1 MNGAQDESQIGVV
14 GAGLIGMSWAGLF
27 SAFGYQTTVFD
38 PHLKNRELA
47 THAIIDIWRS
57 LDSLFDNLTSKRPVE
72 FSDKIDALKASTFI
86 QENCPEDLSL
96 KQEVI
101 SDLEKIVSDKTII
114 ASSTSSFLPSELQKN
129 CIQPE
134 RIIVGHPM
142 NPPHLIPVVEIVLGK
157 VKNQKIA
164 DRAKSF
170 YRCLERVPVQIKK
183 EMRGHLANRLTSAL
197 FREAV
202 YLISEDIADVEDVDA
217 VISNGPGLRLAL
229 LGPHMNYHLG
239 GGEGGYR
246 HYLEH
251 LGPSQEARWK
261 TLGQTPLTPELKE
274 KLIQGVEKQN
284 ISMTELKSKRDNS
297 LIEILKTKKAN
308 RL

>member
-1 MNGAQDESQIGVV
+1 MNGSRAESHIGVV
-14 GAGLIGMSWAGLF
+14 GAGLIGLSWAGLF
-27 SAFGYQTTVFD
+27 SAFGYETTVYD
-38 PHLKNRELA
+38 PHLKDRELA
-47 THAIIDIWRS
+47 TQAIDDIWRS

-72 FSDKIDALKASTFI
+72 FSDKLDALKASTFI

-101 SDLEKIVSDKTII
+101 SDLEKIISDKTII

-251 LGPSQEARWK
+251 LGPSQEARWE
-261 TLGQTPLTPELKE
+261 TLGQAPLSLELKE
-274 KLIQGVEKQN
+274 KLIQGIEKQN
-284 ISMTELKSKRDNS
+284 ISMTELKAKRDDS
-297 LIEILKTKKAN
+297 LIKILKTKKAN
-308 RL
+308 GL

>member
-27 SAFGYQTTVFD
+27 SAFGYETMVYD
-38 PHLKNRELA
+38 PQLKTRELA
-47 THAIIDIWRS
+47 TQAIDDIWRS
-57 LDSLFDNLTSKRPVE
+57 LDLLFDNLTSKRPVE
-72 FSDKIDALKASTFI
+72 FSDKLDALKASTFI
-86 QENCPEDLSL
+86 QENCPEDLTL
-96 KQEVI
+96 KREVI

-114 ASSTSSFLPSELQKN
+114 ASSTSSFLPSELQKSS
-129 CIQPE
+129 IQPE

-157 VKNQKIA
+157 VTNQEISN
-164 DRAKSF
+164 RAKSF
-170 YRCLERVPVQIKK
+170 YSCLQRVPVQIKK
-183 EMRGHLANRLTSAL
+183 EMRGHLANRLTAAL
-197 FREAV
+197 YREAV

-251 LGPSQEARWK
+251 LGPSQEARWE

-274 KLIQGVEKQN
+274 KLIKGIEKQN
-284 ISMTELKSKRDNS
+284 IPMAELKAKRDES

>member
-1 MNGAQDESQIGVV
+1 MNGPQGESQIGVV

-27 SAFGYQTTVFD
+27 SAFGYETMVYD
-38 PHLKNRELA
+38 PQLKTRELA
-47 THAIIDIWRS
+47 TQAIDDIWRS
-57 LDSLFDNLTSKRPVE
+57 LDLLFDNLTSKRPVE
-72 FSDKIDALKASTFI
+72 FSDKLDALKASTFI
-86 QENCPEDLSL
+86 QENCPEDLTL
-96 KQEVI
+96 KREVI

-114 ASSTSSFLPSELQKN
+114 ASSTSSFLPSELQKSS
-129 CIQPE
+129 IQPE

-157 VKNQKIA
+157 VTNQEISN
-164 DRAKSF
+164 RAKSF
-170 YRCLERVPVQIKK
+170 YSCLQRVPVQIKK
-183 EMRGHLANRLTSAL
+183 EMRGHLANRLTAAL
-197 FREAV
+197 YREAV

-251 LGPSQEARWK
+251 LGPSQEARWE

-274 KLIQGVEKQN
+274 KLIKGIEKQN
-284 ISMTELKSKRDNS
+284 IPMAELKAKRDES

>member
-1 MNGAQDESQIGVV
+1 LNGAQDESQIGVV

-27 SAFGYQTTVFD
+27 SACGYETTVYD
-38 PHLKNRELA
+38 PYVKNRELA
-47 THAIIDIWRS
+47 TQVIDDIWRS

-72 FSDKIDALKASTFI
+72 FSDKLDALKASTFI
-86 QENCPEDLSL
+86 QENCPEDLTL

-101 SDLEKIVSDKTII
+101 SDLEKIISDKTII

-157 VKNQKIA
+157 VKNKEIA
-164 DRAKSF
+164 DRAKSL
-170 YRCLERVPVQIKK
+170 YCRLQRVPVQIKK

-197 FREAV
+197 YREAV
-202 YLISEDIADVEDVDA
+202 YLISEDVADVEDVDA

-251 LGPSQEARWK
+251 LGPSQEARWE
-261 TLGQTPLTPELKE
+261 TLGQTPLTPYLKE
-274 KLIQGVEKQN
+274 KLIQGIEKQN
-284 ISMTELKSKRDNS
+284 ISMAELKAKRDES

-308 RL
+308 GL

>member
-27 SAFGYQTTVFD
+27 SAFGYETTVYD
-38 PHLKNRELA
+38 PHLKTRESA
-47 THAIIDIWRS
+47 TQAIDDIWRS
-57 LDSLFDNLTSKRPVE
+57 LDLLFDNLTSKRPVE
-72 FSDKIDALKASTFI
+72 FSDKLDALKASTFI
-86 QENCPEDLSL
+86 QENCPEDLTL
-96 KQEVI
+96 KREVI

-114 ASSTSSFLPSELQKN
+114 ASSTSSFLPSELQKSS
-129 CIQPE
+129 IQPE

-157 VKNQKIA
+157 VTNQEISN
-164 DRAKSF
+164 RAKSF
-170 YRCLERVPVQIKK
+170 YSCLQRVPVQIKK
-183 EMRGHLANRLTSAL
+183 EMRGHLANRLTAAL
-197 FREAV
+197 YREAV

-251 LGPSQEARWK
+251 LGPSQEARWE

-274 KLIQGVEKQN
+274 KLIKGIEKQN
-284 ISMTELKSKRDNS
+284 IPMAELKAKRDES